1 MLIKSLDNY
10 KISLYEFLT
19 LVFFI
24 GIAYAYL
31 NKITLYEALGISWLI
46 GSLAPNYVLISSLG
60 FIFST
65 FIGACIGFTLPIKR
79 LFGITNFI
87 VGSIFISLFLLLTYF
102 DFLSGY
108 LGKNY
113 NFLALAFWCL
123 VCTYC
128 VGGTKFNIEMHC
140 STKSMGGKPV
150 PIAWSISLFIILMVV
165 TPSWLSKIEQK
176 KIFEKP
182 EIFYSQ
188 VSIKNDTRK
197 WFLLEFIGDKALLK
211 LAGNDLIYKY
221 VEYKDI
227 ELYEAKSR

>member
-24 GIAYAYL
+24 GISYAYL
-31 NKITLYEALGISWLI
+31 NKIILYEALGISWLI
-46 GSLAPNYVLISSLG
+46 GSLTPNYVLVSSLG

-65 FIGACIGFTLPIKR
+65 FVGASIGLLLPMKR
-79 LFGITNFI
+79 LFFITMI
-87 VGSIFISLFLLLTYF
+87 VLGFVFSGLYSLINYF
-102 DFLSGY
+102 DFLSVH
-108 LGKNY
+108 LDKNF
-113 NFLALAFWCL
+113 NFLALIFWCL
-123 VCTYC
+123 VCMFC
-128 VGGTKFNIEMHC
+128 FGITKFNIEMHRL
-140 STKSMGGKPV
+140 TKSMGGKPV
-150 PIAWSISLFIILMVV
+150 PLAISISLFIILVLG

-197 WFLLEFIGDKALLK
+197 WFLLEFIGDKALIK